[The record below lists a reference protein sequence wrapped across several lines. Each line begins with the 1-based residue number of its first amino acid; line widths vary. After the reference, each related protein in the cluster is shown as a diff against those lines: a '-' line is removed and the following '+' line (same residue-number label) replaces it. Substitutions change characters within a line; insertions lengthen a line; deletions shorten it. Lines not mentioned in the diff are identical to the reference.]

1 MSLEPQPVRVERGAV
16 QYAILALLAPYP
28 RHGYDLRDAFEAAL
42 GGNWPLNSGQI
53 YSSLDRLCRDRL
65 VSEAG
70 TERGG
75 GPDKRLW
82 ALTDAGRAVV
92 ATWFVSAVPRDY
104 RLRDELYLKLMLAVV
119 TSAARP
125 GPVLQVQ
132 RRQLLQ
138 ELHDLTARRSALDP
152 HRELAQIL
160 LLDSALVHTEAELRW
175 LDGVEARLEDI
186 RAQPLPVRGARASAR
201 PRRLIGADRSRAA
214 DRSTVTVE
222 PAIEARVDNSN
233 RGPGVAR
240 CPRAIEPTQLPL
252 SQTLQ

>member
-1 MSLEPQPVRVERGAV
+1 MSTESQPVRVERGAV
-16 QYAILALLAPYP
+16 QYAILALLAPRP

-53 YSSLDRLCRDRL
+53 YSSLDRLCRDQL
-65 VSEAG
+65 VAEAG

-82 ALTDAGRAVV
+82 ALTDAGRAEV
-92 ATWFVSAVPRDY
+92 ATWFISAVPRDY
-104 RLRDELYLKLMLAVV
+104 RLRDELYLKLILAVV

-138 ELHDLTARRSALDP
+138 ELHDLTARRNALDP

-160 LLDSALVHTEAELRW
+160 LLEGALVHTEAELRW
-175 LDGVEARLEDI
+175 LDGVDARLDDI
-186 RAQPLPVRGARASAR
+186 RAQPLPIRPTRAHVRGS
-201 PRRLIGADRSRAA
+201 RLIGSAQPTDQSSESKQPTKLASRT
-214 DRSTVTVE
+214 RT
-222 PAIEARVDNSN
+222 AIRE
-233 RGPGVAR
+233 
-240 CPRAIEPTQLPL
+240 
-252 SQTLQ
+252 